1 MKATNRQSNGA
12 DLLAVLMSIFLTT
25 TAAPALAQDK
35 CERIFKMA
43 SVSSETSTL
52 MELGFQVEI
61 AQRIA
66 TDRPELADQLSR
78 LPKQKA
84 HAITLYRGFDRP
96 ANEITLNLQYWR
108 SQSIW
113 FSLSRTT
120 AESFAGG
127 HRDKSGTVL
136 EVQVPKSFFSS
147 GFDPSLDPVEL
158 VKRGFTDGTINRYDI
173 PSLHPFIT
181 RVGVVTPGTPP
192 RVKWVTYEEAI
203 RTGLID

>member
-1 MKATNRQSNGA
+1 
-12 DLLAVLMSIFLTT
+12 
-25 TAAPALAQDK
+25 
-35 CERIFKMA
+35 
-43 SVSSETSTL
+43 
-52 MELGFQVEI
+52 MELGFQADI

-66 TDRPELADQLSR
+66 ADRPELADQLSR

-96 ANEITLNLQYWR
+96 SNEITLNLQYWR

-127 HRDKSGTVL
+127 HREKAGTVL

-158 VKRGFTDGTINRYDI
+158 VQRGFTDGTISRYDI

-181 RVGVVTPGTPP
+181 RVGIVTPGTPP

>member
-1 MKATNRQSNGA
+1 MIRQNNGA
-12 DLLAVLMSIFLTT
+12 RLLTLLVSIFLTI
-25 TAAPALAQDK
+25 TAAPALAQDR
-35 CERIFKMA
+35 CERIFKITSA
-43 SVSSETSTL
+43 EFETSSL
-52 MELGFQVEI
+52 VELGFQADI
-61 AQRIA
+61 AQKITA
-66 TDRPELADQLSR
+66 DRPELAEQLSR

-84 HAITLYRGFDRP
+84 QAITLYRGFDRP
-96 ANEITLNLQYWR
+96 SNEITLNLQYWR

-181 RVGVVTPGTPP
+181 RVGVVTPGTTP

-203 RTGLID
+203 RTGLIN